1 MKRTSEPVAR
11 RPRFPKGYGI
21 PESAD
26 GLLSWSWTRERLEG
40 WRNYWLATTN
50 PDGGPHAMPVW
61 GLWLDGAFVFS
72 TSPESRKGRNLA
84 RDGRAIVHVESDDD
98 VVIVEGQVERIALD
112 DRLADLYEAK
122 YEYRP
127 SPNSPDE
134 AWYRLKPRLAY
145 AWDRDYPRTATRFVF
160 D

>member
-1 MKRTSEPVAR
+1 MGASEPTAS
-11 RPRFPKGYGI
+11 RPRFPRGYGI
-21 PESAD
+21 PESEE
-26 GLLSWSWTRERLEG
+26 GLLSWGWTSERLEG

-50 PDGGPHAMPVW
+50 PDGAPHAMPVW
-61 GLWLDGAFVFS
+61 GLWLEGAFVFS

-84 RDGRAIVHVESDDD
+84 RDARAIVHVESDDE
-98 VVIVEGQVERIALD
+98 VVIVEGQVERIALH
-112 DRLADLYEAK
+112 DRLAALYEAK

-127 SPNSPDE
+127 SPNSADE
-134 AWYRLKPRLAY
+134 AWYRLEPRLAY